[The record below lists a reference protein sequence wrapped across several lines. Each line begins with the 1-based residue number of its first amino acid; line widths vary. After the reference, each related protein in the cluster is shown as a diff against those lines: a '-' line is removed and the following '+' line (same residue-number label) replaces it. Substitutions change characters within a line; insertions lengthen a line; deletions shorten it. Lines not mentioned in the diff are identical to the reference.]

1 MITQQDIIYFL
12 LTDRF
17 CDYDKSN
24 NLNVDKDNINRYH
37 GGDFAGIIKKIPYLK
52 YLGITA
58 IWITPVYLSIG
69 SVGNSDGYHGYWALD
84 FDKIDPHLYSVN
96 KKKSEYSKE
105 YLKNLCDMLHENN
118 IKVILDIVVNH
129 TGYHNDTYKNY
140 QNKKIK
146 DEWLNTEA
154 NRTDIVK
161 SKLCGLPD
169 INCANVDASDYLV
182 NNVLDWIEETGI
194 DGIRMD
200 TVKHVEGAFWHF
212 FKSYVKGS
220 HRDITLI
227 GEDLEFSVDKISSY
241 QKDHDFDTLFD
252 FPLNDKLKKVFIENE
267 SFLLL
272 ARPRLNDENEIP
284 GILDMDR
291 KYTNANRLVTLLDNH
306 DISKRYMSEIFDK
319 VGKWDKDLAKQ
330 IFKLSLLFIF
340 TTRGIPQLYYGTE
353 IAMEGQKDPYN
364 RKDMPW
370 KLFKND
376 YPAKIEKYKKDIF
389 DYTRTLIQI
398 RKQNLAITT
407 GYLFTLY
414 VDEFIYAY
422 MREFRGNTIIVIMNN
437 GLLDMN
443 NALDIQIFKN
453 TKIPTRIKENI
464 KEKKY
469 IFKNLENELEKFEIS
484 KEGCLK
490 IKLTRKS
497 GKILKLA

>member
-194 DGIRMD
+194 DGIVAVNTTSQRYNLSAKPKKIIEIGNGGLSGQPLKDRSTEMIRYIKQKTNGTLPIIGVGGIMSRKD
-200 TVKHVEGAFWHF
+200 ALEKLDAGA
-212 FKSYVKGS
+212 
-220 HRDITLI
+220 
-227 GEDLEFSVDKISSY
+227 DL
-241 QKDHDFDTLFD
+241 L
-252 FPLNDKLKKVFIENE
+252 
-267 SFLLL
+267 
-272 ARPRLNDENEIP
+272 
-284 GILDMDR
+284 
-291 KYTNANRLVTLLDNH
+291 
-306 DISKRYMSEIFDK
+306 
-319 VGKWDKDLAKQ
+319 Q
-330 IFKLSLLFIF
+330 IFTGFV
-340 TTRGIPQLYYGTE
+340 Y
-353 IAMEGQKDPYN
+353 EGPSIVK
-364 RKDMPW
+364 
-370 KLFKND
+370 
-376 YPAKIEKYKKDIF
+376 KIVED
-389 DYTRTLIQI
+389 
-398 RKQNLAITT
+398 
-407 GYLFTLY
+407 
-414 VDEFIYAY
+414 
-422 MREFRGNTIIVIMNN
+422 
-437 GLLDMN
+437 
-443 NALDIQIFKN
+443 
-453 TKIPTRIKENI
+453 
-464 KEKKY
+464 
-469 IFKNLENELEKFEIS
+469 
-484 KEGCLK
+484 
-490 IKLTRKS
+490 
-497 GKILKLA
+497 